1 MYFGNKI
8 RGYFA
13 GMRGPCG
20 VFMQKQTRTINI
32 FISLIASMSIGAL
45 VLMALDSR
53 SFSAGPFSLASYTS
67 LTSPERAAGGISIP
81 DSHSWRQ
88 IHIEYSTTAASN
100 IEQLAAAN
108 GLQKPEDL
116 DFHFVVFN
124 GFDGI
129 DGEIIA
135 TEKWS
140 TQRPAASTSG
150 NGKHSQAIEIRVIP
164 SAIECRP
171 TDCQVKRTAELVESL
186 ARKCDITTNNIHYPK
201 NWQL

>member
-1 MYFGNKI
+1 MYFSNKI
-8 RGYFA
+8 KVFFA
-13 GMRGPCG
+13 ELRVPGGI
-20 VFMQKQTRTINI
+20 FMQKQTRTINI

-67 LTSPERAAGGISIP
+67 LSSPEQAAGDIPIP
-81 DSHSWRQ
+81 DIYSWQQ
-88 IHIEYSTTAASN
+88 IHIEYCNASVGS

-108 GLQKPEDL
+108 GLQKPKDL

-135 TEKWS
+135 TEKWL
-140 TQRPAASTSG
+140 TQRPAMSISPS
-150 NGKHSQAIEIRVIP
+150 GKHSQAIEIRVI
-164 SAIECRP
+164 SNAIETRP
-171 TDCQVKRTAELVESL
+171 TNCQVKRTADLVESL
-186 ARKCDITTNNIHYPK
+186 ARKYSIPMNKIHYPK